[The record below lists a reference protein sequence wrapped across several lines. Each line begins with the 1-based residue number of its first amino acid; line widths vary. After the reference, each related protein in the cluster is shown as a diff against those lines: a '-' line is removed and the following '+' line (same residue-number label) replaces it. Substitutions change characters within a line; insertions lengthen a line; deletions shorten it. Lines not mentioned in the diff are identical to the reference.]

1 MVSESY
7 SDDFIKKILQE
18 TKIIAMVGASEK
30 PTRDSN
36 EVMAFLQRAGYRVIP
51 VNPGLAGKQIHGETV
66 YASLADI
73 PQDVTGRI
81 DMVDVFRNSEA
92 ALAATKDAIKIKA
105 KTVWM
110 QLGVIND
117 EAAKLA
123 RDAGLQVV
131 MNRCPAIELPRLSR

>member
-1 MVSESY
+1 MASESY

-30 PTRDSN
+30 PVRDSN
-36 EVMAFLQRAGYRVIP
+36 KIMAFLQRAGYRVIP

-92 ALAATKDAIKIKA
+92 ALAATKDAVAIGA

-123 RDAGLQVV
+123 RNAGLQVV

>member
-1 MVSESY
+1 M
-7 SDDFIKKILQE
+7 KKILQE
-18 TKIIAMVGASEK
+18 TKVIAMVGASEK
-30 PTRDSN
+30 PARDSN
-36 EVMAFLQRAGYRVIP
+36 KIMAFLQREGYRVIP

-73 PQDVTGRI
+73 PQEVTGHI

-92 ALAATKDAIKIKA
+92 ALSATKDAIAIGA
-105 KTVWM
+105 DTVWM
-110 QLGVIND
+110 QLGVVND

-131 MNRCPAIELPRLSR
+131 MNRCPAIELPRLRRD